1 MIDWLH
7 TLPILSGGA
16 LVAACFVIP
25 TLVGTVLLQPTVARM
40 VRQERNPN
48 DSLGLLLSSFS
59 LYYGVLLALLSIA
72 VYGNYLEAEDVAGR
86 EAAGLFT
93 LYRLVDGYPEPLR
106 VEVTDLL
113 RSYAREETG
122 PGWASQNRGV
132 TSPESSDLVARIG
145 RSLLRFSPDRDK
157 GQDVLHA
164 EVLTRFG
171 DFVEARR
178 TRIQAA
184 RTSIPTIMWYL
195 VLIGAGLNILVVW
208 LFDLKRL
215 THFIIGGVLSLFIGL
230 VIYMVAVLDQPFR
243 GAHGLKPYDLAYA
256 LERMV
261 PRE

>member
-7 TLPILSGGA
+7 TLPILPGAA

-40 VRQERNPN
+40 VHQERNPN
-48 DSLGLLLSSFS
+48 DSLGLLLSTFS

-72 VYGNYLEAEDVAGR
+72 VYGNYLDAEDVAGR

-106 VEVTDLL
+106 VEVTNLL
-113 RSYAREETG
+113 RDYAREESG
-122 PGWASQNRGV
+122 PGWASQNRGE
-132 TSPESSDLVARIG
+132 TSPASSAIVDRIG
-145 RSLLRFSPDRDK
+145 HALLRFSPDRDK

-164 EVLTRFG
+164 QVLTRFG
-171 DFVEARR
+171 DFVDARR

-184 RTSIPTIMWYL
+184 RTSIPTIMWYV
-195 VLIGAGLNILVVW
+195 VLIGAGLNILVLW

-243 GAHGLKPYDLAYA
+243 GAHSLQPEDLAYT
-256 LERMV
+256 LERMA
-261 PRE
+261 PRQ